1 MLRVVGVGSWEVTY
15 PLFSFSLLSKLL
27 GCCWI
32 IQGFGVILMSKERC
46 FYSIELT
53 FIEVPVR
60 ENRHFIYIALI
71 DVKV

>member
-15 PLFSFSLLSKLL
+15 PLFFSFSLLSKLL
-27 GCCWI
+27 GCYLI

-53 FIEVPVR
+53 FIEVPVS
-60 ENRHFIYIALI
+60 ENRHFLLCHN
-71 DVKV
+71 